1 LKRIIKNKEPQRLI
15 EYRNQFSKEELE
27 NDELYN
33 DFPYKDKKN
42 CKIDV
47 KNLRRI
53 LLEEQGYI
61 CCYCMS
67 RIDCDNSK
75 IEHLKPQTKYR
86 KLQLDYKNLFVACI
100 GGEGTREHFCDTD
113 KKDKELKKINLLENI
128 ENFIKYEKKLDSIEI
143 YSNDENINSD
153 LNEILNL
160 NASILKKNR
169 KAKWDEVLNKLKKM
183 NFDKNFIK
191 KTLKYFKS
199 KSENGKYPVFC
210 EMIVFF
216 LEKKVKINK

>member
-1 LKRIIKNKEPQRLI
+1 MKRIVKSKEPRKLI
-15 EYRNQFSKEELE
+15 KYRNQSSKEELE
-27 NDELYN
+27 NDDLYN

-42 CKIDV
+42 CKIDEE
-47 KNLRRI
+47 NLRRI
-53 LLEEQGYI
+53 LLKEQGYI

-75 IEHLKPQTKYR
+75 IEHFKPQTKYR
-86 KLQLDYKNLFVACI
+86 KLQLDYKNLFVACK
-100 GGEGTREHFCDTD
+100 GGEGTFEQFCDTA
-113 KKDKELKKINLLENI
+113 KKNKELKKINLLENI
-128 ENFIKYEKKLDSIEI
+128 ENFIKYKKKLDSIEI
-143 YSNDENINSD
+143 YSNDEDINSD

-160 NASILKKNR
+160 NANLLKKNR
-169 KAKWDEVLNKLKKM
+169 RQKYDEVLNKLKKM

-199 KSENGKYPVFC
+199 KSENGKYSEFC

-216 LEKKVKINK
+216 LEKKLKSNK